1 MFPRLRFSVALAAGL
16 ALATSAPAQDSPT
29 PDTVIATVDGTD
41 VTLGHMLVLRAGL
54 PQEYDQAPAD
64 QLFPAILDQLIRQTL
79 LMQTQTGEI
88 SQVTQL
94 RLDNER
100 RAILAAAAVQA
111 ALAGAVTDEALQQL
125 YDARF
130 ADATP
135 ETEYNAAHILVE
147 TEKEA
152 QDLVIQ
158 IQGGANFAA
167 LAQEHSIGPSGPS
180 GGDLGWFGEGAMVQ
194 EFQDAV
200 AALAVGT
207 VSAPVQ
213 TQFGWHLIKLIETR
227 IKARP
232 PLDEVRGDL
241 SAELQ
246 QRAFETYLATL
257 ESSATITRADA
268 STFDA
273 ALINKTDLLEN

>member
-1 MFPRLRFSVALAAGL
+1 MFPRLLFPVALAAGL
-16 ALATSAPAQDSPT
+16 ALATSATAQDTPT
-29 PDTVIATVDGTD
+29 PDTVVATVDGTD
-41 VTLGHMLVLRAGL
+41 ITLGHVLVMRASL
-54 PQEYDQAPAD
+54 PQQYDQAPAD
-64 QLFPAILDQLIRQTL
+64 QLFPALVDQLIRQTL
-79 LMQTQTGEI
+79 LMQTQTDEI
-88 SQVTQL
+88 SKVTQL

-100 RAILAAAAVQA
+100 RAILASAAVEA
-111 ALAGAVTDEALQQL
+111 ALADAVTDEALQQL

-135 ETEYNAAHILVE
+135 ETEYKAAHILVE

-152 QDLVIQ
+152 QDLGIQ

-180 GGDLGWFGEGAMVQ
+180 GGDLGWFGEGVMVQ

-200 AALAVGT
+200 VALEVGA

-227 IKARP
+227 IKERP
-232 PLDEVRGDL
+232 PLDEVRDDL
-241 SAELQ
+241 TLELQ
-246 QRAFETYLATL
+246 QKAIETYLATL

-268 STFDA
+268 ATFDP
-273 ALINKTDLLEN
+273 ALINQTDLLEN

>member
-1 MFPRLRFSVALAAGL
+1 MFQRLLFPVALAAGL
-16 ALATSAPAQDSPT
+16 ALATSAGAQDTPT
-29 PDTVIATVDGTD
+29 PDTVVATVDGTD
-41 VTLGHMLVLRAGL
+41 ITLGHMLVLRAGL
-54 PQEYDQAPAD
+54 PQQYNEAPAD
-64 QLFPAILDQLIRQTL
+64 QLFPALLDQLIRQTL
-79 LMQTQTGEI
+79 LMQTQTDEI

-100 RAILAAAAVQA
+100 RAILASAAVET
-111 ALAGAVTDEALQQL
+111 ALAGAVTDETLQQL

-130 ADATP
+130 ADAAP
-135 ETEYNAAHILVE
+135 ETEYKAAHILVE

-152 QDLVIQ
+152 QDLGIQ

-180 GGDLGWFGEGAMVQ
+180 GGDLGWFGEGVMVQ

-200 AALAVGT
+200 AALDVGA

-227 IKARP
+227 IKERP
-232 PLDEVRGDL
+232 PLDEVRDDL
-241 SAELQ
+241 TAELQ
-246 QRAFETYLATL
+246 RQAFDTYLATL
-257 ESSATITRADA
+257 ESSATITRADT
-268 STFDA
+268 STFDP
-273 ALINKTDLLEN
+273 ALINQTDLLEN